1 MSDLY
6 KILDIISIINTEGD
20 ISFQKYSNTLV
31 SDIYNMILFNNPN
44 RRDNL
49 HTIHFVDK
57 RWVMRDQTEIFSFAL
72 LNESFEYE
80 IKAICLGMLFLG
92 QKRNYKKLK
101 WSSMCGNAKFLKRFA
116 LYLMTIN
123 IYSFNDLNKFKAIE
137 LQKISNRFRSTYDS
151 KADKLDISSLILLN
165 YKFITQQTYEFL
177 VLNTDKEVIDKN
189 NSIHTYT
196 SNSFPII
203 PDHALLKVFD
213 KINKYKQ
220 EFYSKF
226 VMWSEYNTKEISNI
240 KKGIYTVN
248 NGQYL
253 SIRKHDSLNCG
264 NFVQF
269 LLKFRKVVIF
279 NTLLFTGMRK
289 DEVKDLK
296 NNCTFEED
304 GNFYVESSLS
314 KTVENRLELSWV
326 SSEFCND
333 MLKILKD
340 LNKGVKLRV
349 QAIIDT
355 EDPRFSED
363 YITHL
368 KTNLSDDKM
377 FTFNYSL
384 DICKFDNLGY
394 IKKSNMNKNHSV
406 FKIAL
411 DQHDIDQLDFLNC
424 NYKSMS
430 KNSINYMS
438 KYNVGDFFNF
448 SPHQFR
454 HTFAYFMISNNLCT
468 ISEIKHQFKHI
479 SSSMTYIYSKRA
491 IYSELISQ
499 SQSLDET
506 IKIKSLMR
514 FSDSIAKQQSVGG
527 GVKFILNSLKL
538 KDFKYNILSDP
549 LEHKN
554 FEQINTYLAI
564 NKDSIN
570 FLPHGFCMNGSD
582 CSLKSVAEPL
592 SCINC
597 HGYIT
602 TNINLPYWNG
612 LLEDIRSKLIKM
624 NKISD
629 SHRNKYLNFISN
641 LEHKEKQLIEIID
654 TLNAKK
660 ININQI
666 EVV

>member
-6 KILDIISIINTEGD
+6 KILDIISITNIEGD
-20 ISFQKYSNTLV
+20 ISFKKFSNNLIIDT
-31 SDIYNMILFNNPN
+31 YNMILFNNPN
-44 RRDNL
+44 RRDELNK
-49 HTIHFVDK
+49 IHFFDK
-57 RWVMRDQTEIFSFAL
+57 RWVMRDQTQILTFAS

-80 IKAICLGMLFLG
+80 IKAICLGMFFLG
-92 QKRNYKKLK
+92 KKRNYKKLK
-101 WSSMCGNAKFLKRFA
+101 WSSMCQKAKYLKRFA
-116 LYLMTIN
+116 LYLISIN
-123 IYSFNDLNKFKAIE
+123 TYSFNDLNKITAIE
-137 LQKISNRFRSTYDS
+137 LQKISNRFRGTYDS
-151 KADKLDISSLILLN
+151 KVDILDLSCQLLLN
-165 YKFITQQTYEFL
+165 YKFITQKTYEFL
-177 VLNTDKEVIDKN
+177 VFNTDKKVTDEN
-189 NSIHTYT
+189 NSIHHYT
-196 SNSFPII
+196 SNSFPTI

-213 KINKYKQ
+213 QISKYKKI
-220 EFYSKF
+220 FYSKF
-226 VMWSEYNTKEISNI
+226 VLWSEYNTKEILNI
-240 KKGIYTVN
+240 KKGIYTIN
-248 NGQYL
+248 NGEYL
-253 SIRKHDSLNCG
+253 SIRKHDSLSCG
-264 NFVQF
+264 NFIYF

-289 DEVKDLK
+289 DEVKELK

-304 GNFYVESSLS
+304 GNFFVESSLS

-326 SSEFCND
+326 SSESCND
-333 MLKILKD
+333 MLKILTV
-340 LNKGVKLRV
+340 LNEGVKLRV

-355 EDPRFSED
+355 KDPRFSED

-384 DICKFDNLGY
+384 DFCKFDTLSY
-394 IKKSNMNKNHSV
+394 IIKSEMNKNHSV

-424 NYKSMS
+424 NYKSTS

-438 KYNVGDFFNF
+438 KYNIGDFFNF

-479 SSSMTYIYSKRA
+479 SSTMTFIYSKRA

-499 SQSLDET
+499 SQTLDET
-506 IKIKSLMR
+506 IRIKSLMR

-527 GVKFILNSLKL
+527 GVKFILNALQL

-549 LEHKN
+549 LEHTSL
-554 FEQINTYLAI
+554 EQINTYLTL

-582 CSLKSVAEPL
+582 CSLKSVTEPL

-597 HGYIT
+597 HGYVT
-602 TNINLPYWNG
+602 TNVNLPFWKG
-612 LLEDIRSKLIKM
+612 LLTDINTKLAKM
-624 NKISD
+624 SKISD
-629 SHRNKYLNFISN
+629 SHRKKYLNLISN
-641 LEHKEKQLIEIID
+641 LEHKEKQLIEIIN
-654 TLNAKK
+654 TLNDKK
-660 ININQI
+660 INIKQI
-666 EVV
+666 EGI